1 MKRKVKQVKYRLTYA
16 VLLDVNASAV
26 LARKIQEFQ

>member
-1 MKRKVKQVKYRLTYA
+1 MKVKQVKYCLTYA
-16 VLLDVNASAV
+16 VLLDVRASAV